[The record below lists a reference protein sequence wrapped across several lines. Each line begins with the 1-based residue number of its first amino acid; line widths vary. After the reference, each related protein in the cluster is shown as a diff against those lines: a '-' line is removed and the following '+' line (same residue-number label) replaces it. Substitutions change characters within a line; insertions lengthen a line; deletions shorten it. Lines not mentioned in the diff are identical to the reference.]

1 MVLHICFVEAAML
14 INACDFTFEND
25 TNSFGNDLFLFE
37 HYNMLLCGND
47 MFLLENGL
55 LLLEDYTC
63 PHGDDMFL
71 LGTYSESV
79 RVCENKTSHGT
90 YSV

>member
-1 MVLHICFVEAAML
+1 MVLHIFFVEADML
-14 INACDFTFEND
+14 IKACEFTFENG
-25 TNSFGNDLFLFE
+25 TNSFGNDLFLSE

-47 MFLLENGL
+47 MFLLENGM
-55 LLLEDYTC
+55 LLLEDYTF
-63 PHGDDMFL
+63 PHGNDMFL

-79 RVCENKTSHGT
+79 CVCENKTSHGT